1 MRREPRACAR
11 AHTPPMR
18 LRSHRVLLQYMFDG
32 ATSFNGNISGWDT
45 SSVTDMYVRA
55 IALAVICIPR
65 RTPRIPNIFDSL
77 RLLSPHMP
85 PREACGC

>member
-1 MRREPRACAR
+1 MNSHAHSAR
-11 AHTPPMR
+11 APALKYR
-18 LRSHRVLLQYMFDG
+18 ALLQYMFGG

-45 SSVTDMYVRA
+45 SSVRRMDVRA

-77 RLLSPHMP
+77 RLLR
-85 PREACGC
+85 PRMAPRNACGC